1 MASMI
6 CQKRG
11 VNCFAGL
18 VGLFIIGLLLAV
30 SGCSA
35 RHGDTSRLDTV
46 SSETIDSIL
55 VLPFQ
60 TATGTGKREGS
71 KTVRCF
77 ECEYFVQTGSIEDNA
92 SQFMNDAVVSFLRNH
107 SLIKVIPLW
116 KAPGVS
122 SRMLSQDLR
131 GADKRLL
138 AQLGKD
144 LGADAVFSG
153 TIYRF
158 RDRVGTAVSV
168 TSPASV
174 AFAVELVRVSDGK
187 TIWSRPYDQTQ
198 RSLDENLFDLG
209 FFLKSKG
216 RWLTAE
222 ELASLGLKE
231 TLSSFPL
238 KKSR

>member
-1 MASMI
+1 
-6 CQKRG
+6 
-11 VNCFAGL
+11 
-18 VGLFIIGLLLAV
+18 
-30 SGCSA
+30 
-35 RHGDTSRLDTV
+35 
-46 SSETIDSIL
+46 
-55 VLPFQ
+55 
-60 TATGTGKREGS
+60 
-71 KTVRCF
+71 
-77 ECEYFVQTGSIEDNA
+77 VQTGSIEDNA

-116 KAPGVS
+116 KAAGVS

-138 AQLGKD
+138 AQMGKD